1 MAMTMAGSAPKTVDA
16 YIAAA
21 PAAVRPKLRQLRA
34 TIRAAAPRATE
45 TISYQMPYYAYHG
58 RLIYFALQRTHV
70 GLYMLG
76 RAKTRYAKELA
87 PYLSG
92 ASTARFPLDARLP
105 TGLIRKVVAERV
117 RENDERARSKKR

>member
-1 MAMTMAGSAPKTVDA
+1 MAASAPKTVDA

-21 PAAVRPKLRQLRA
+21 TAAMRPKLRQLRA

-45 TISYQMPYYAYHG
+45 SISYRMPYYACHG
-58 RLIYFALQRTHV
+58 RLIDLALQRTHV

-92 ASTARFPLDARLP
+92 ASTARFPLDTRLP

-117 RENDERARSKKR
+117 SENDQRARSKKR

>member
-1 MAMTMAGSAPKTVDA
+1 MASVGSREVDV

-34 TIRAAAPRATE
+34 TIKAAAPKATE
-45 TISYQMPYYAYHG
+45 RISYGIPYYDYRG
-58 RLIYFALQRTHV
+58 RLVYFAVFKDHV

-76 RAKTRYAKELA
+76 RAKARYAKELK

-92 ASTARFPLDARLP
+92 VSTARFPLDRALPVGLVRKIVKARM
-105 TGLIRKVVAERV
+105 AENTEREKRV
-117 RENDERARSKKR
+117 SR

>member
-1 MAMTMAGSAPKTVDA
+1 MAASGPKTVDA

-34 TIRAAAPRATE
+34 TIRAAAPGADE
-45 TISYQMPYYAYHG
+45 MISYRMPYYAYRG

-76 RAKTRYAKELA
+76 RAKTRYAKELR

-92 ASTARFPLDARLP
+92 ASTARFPLDTRLP

-117 RENDERARSKKR
+117 KENDERARSKKR

>member
-1 MAMTMAGSAPKTVDA
+1 MAGSAPKTVDA

-45 TISYQMPYYAYHG
+45 SISYQMPYYAYHG
-58 RLIYFALQRTHV
+58 RLVYFAVQRAHV

-87 PYLSG
+87 PYLFG
-92 ASTARFPLDARLP
+92 ASTARFPLDSRLP
-105 TGLIRKVVAERV
+105 TALIRKVVAERV
-117 RENDERARSKKR
+117 KENEERARSRTR